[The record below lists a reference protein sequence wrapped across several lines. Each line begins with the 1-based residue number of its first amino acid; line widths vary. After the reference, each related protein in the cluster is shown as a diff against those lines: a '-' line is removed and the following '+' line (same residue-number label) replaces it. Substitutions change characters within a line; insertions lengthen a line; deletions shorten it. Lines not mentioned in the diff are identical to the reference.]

1 VTDVVSSVR
10 AHLCAALGDANP
22 SAASVTF
29 VGLEPLEVLR
39 FGPDED
45 DLVTY
50 ATLGCSRYPM
60 TDPGEILA
68 DPVRGPR
75 AEVLLR
81 LRGGAGTAAGIHRSL
96 AVLAAA
102 PAVEG
107 AVLGVDRLM
116 DLGEPLWHDSPFTAV
131 LFGAAEV
138 TDLPLDPPADPV
150 RFLEAA
156 PITGTEAAWIRL
168 RGAEALREAW
178 REAGIDARDPNR
190 AAAAL

>member
-1 VTDVVSSVR
+1 MVSSVR
-10 AHLCAALGDANP
+10 AHLCAALGDDNP

-29 VGLEPLEVLR
+29 VGLEPLQVLR
-39 FGPDED
+39 FGPDTD

-60 TDPGEILA
+60 TDPNDLVA

-75 AEVLLR
+75 AEVLVR
-81 LRGGAGTAAGIHRSL
+81 LRGGAGTASGIHRSL

-107 AVLGVDRLM
+107 VVLGVDRLM
-116 DLGEPLWHDSPFTAV
+116 DLGEPLWHGSPFTAI
-131 LFGAAEV
+131 LLGASEV
-138 TDLPLDPPADPV
+138 SDLPLDPPADPV
-150 RFLEAA
+150 QFFEGA

-168 RGAEALREAW
+168 KGAEALREAW
-178 REAGIDARDPNR
+178 REAGIDPRDPGR
-190 AAAAL
+190 SAATL